1 MKIKL
6 EEFNNCFPSGIKEI
20 LNKYNY
26 EVLDIERDYWQN
38 NGDTLVIRI
47 NKTDVKSLL
56 GIVTEINSSDELRYI
71 IKDKEVILRFWW
83 D

>member
-6 EEFNNCFPSGIKEI
+6 EEFNNCFPSEIKEI

>member
-6 EEFNNCFPSGIKEI
+6 EEFNNCFPSEIKEI

-56 GIVTEINSSDELRYI
+56 GIITKIDSSDEINYI
-71 IKDKEVILRFWW
+71 IRDKEFILRFWW

>member
-6 EEFNNCFPSGIKEI
+6 EEFNNCFPSEIKEI

-38 NGDTLVIRI
+38 DNDTLVIKI
-47 NKTDVKSLL
+47 NKTNITSLL
-56 GIVTEINSSDELRYI
+56 GIITKIDSSDEINYI
-71 IKDKEVILRFWW
+71 IRDKEFILRFWW